1 MFGRDGRREGFNDW
15 AQQLAGSIKKQGQR
29 WMAVWKKDWKDI
41 LGIALLPDGSA
52 IMVHLQHKNTLTV
65 QAVVRLPAI
74 PRREEEDL
82 PVWLQNQAERIGARL
97 YTEGWENIP
106 RVYAVPDDEQFA
118 CLITLPPD
126 MEAAEQREA
135 AYWELA
141 DRLERES
148 LDIDSFAVASAGCG
162 DTQTVWA
169 AAVSRE
175 YLEQVTAAFQAAE
188 IFLDEIIASPE
199 PAGGL
204 VMDDRK
210 TGMLHLAGQTISCP
224 AGEEY
229 PDAAGFGRALG
240 AALCYADGVLAG
252 EKRSGWLLNP
262 ARPVERWNYRFLAAA
277 MVAGMFLFLVLLTG
291 WDAWQLYS
299 AQQEAFQYR
308 QELAQ
313 KMPQQKKMA
322 ALEQV
327 RQLTEQ
333 KEQALAS
340 LSKENIPWRSV
351 LIHFGTVTVDGVWLN
366 HLEMKGKD
374 VLQIDGYAVS
384 YDAVADFVKAF
395 EKDTAFF
402 PEGPVLESSGQEN
415 GEKEKQKLPAGQI
428 GFCMTIHL

>member
-1 MFGRDGRREGFNDW
+1 MFGRDGRREGFKDW
-15 AQQLAGSIKKQGQR
+15 AGQLALGIKRCGQR
-29 WMAVWKKDWKDI
+29 WAAAGKNEGKDV
-41 LGIALLPDGSA
+41 LGIALLADGSA
-52 IMVHLQHKNTLTV
+52 SIIHLQHKEPLTV
-65 QAVVRLPAI
+65 QAVARLPAI
-74 PRREEEDL
+74 PRREDEL
-82 PVWLQNQAERIGARL
+82 PDWLQNQAERIAARL
-97 YTEGWENIP
+97 YAEGWESLP
-106 RVYAVPDDEQFA
+106 RVYAVPKNEQFA

-126 MEAAEQREA
+126 MDAAEQREA

-148 LDIDSFAVASAGCG
+148 LDIDSFAVASAGCK

-188 IFLDEIIASPE
+188 IPLDEIIACPDQG
-199 PAGGL
+199 GGL
-204 VMDDRK
+204 VMDDR
-210 TGMLHLAGQTISCP
+210 TAGVFHFAGRTISCP
-224 AGEEY
+224 AGEAY
-229 PDAAGFGRALG
+229 PDDAGFGQAMG
-240 AALCYADGVLAG
+240 AALCYADGVLSG
-252 EKRSGWLLNP
+252 EKRLGWLLNP
-262 ARPVERWNYRFLAAA
+262 ARPVERWNYRFLAAVL
-277 MVAGMFLFLVLLTG
+277 VAGVFLLLCLWTG

-299 AQQEAFQYR
+299 ARQEAFQYR

-313 KMPQQKKMA
+313 RMPQQKKMA

-374 VLQIDGYAVS
+374 VLQVDGYAVS
-384 YDAVADFVKAF
+384 YDAVADFIQAF

-415 GEKEKQKLPAGQI
+415 GEKEKQSLPAGQI